1 MALFFFLAVGAAQAA
16 PMRVTA
22 REQPHAQ
29 PHVQPRE
36 QGQDQGREVMLQT
49 IGMLAGQGLVLG
61 HEALSGVY
69 VRYDKRLLSQEDA
82 ARAAADQL
90 RYADWVLGVFKGRLM
105 RELKDQERKDLTLLI
120 GFYEVERQAAQAL
133 VIYVKDGGAK
143 NREAFEALQE
153 RVAAV
158 IRQIS
163 LGGAQ

>member
-1 MALFFFLAVGAAQAA
+1 MALFFFLTVGAAQAA

-22 REQPHAQ
+22 REQPHA
-29 PHVQPRE
+29 QPRE

-82 ARAAADQL
+82 ARAAVDQL

-105 RELKDQERKDLTLLI
+105 RELRDQERKDLALLI

-133 VIYVKDGGAK
+133 VTYVKEGGAK

>member
-1 MALFFFLAVGAAQAA
+1 MALVFFLGCGAGVAQAA

-22 REQPHAQ
+22 REQ

-61 HEALSGVY
+61 HEALAGVY

-105 RELKDQERKDLTLLI
+105 RELKEQERKDLALLI
-120 GFYEVERQAAQAL
+120 GFYEVERQAVQAL
-133 VIYVKDGGAK
+133 AMYVKDGGAK

-163 LGGAQ
+163 LGGAP